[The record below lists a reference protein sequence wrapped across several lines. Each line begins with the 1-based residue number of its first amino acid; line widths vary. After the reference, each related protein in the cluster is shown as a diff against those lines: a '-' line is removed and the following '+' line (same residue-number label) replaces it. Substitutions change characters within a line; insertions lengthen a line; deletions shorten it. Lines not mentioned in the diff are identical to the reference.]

1 MIKGKRHQALF
12 IFIIILS
19 ILFFLFLRALLHERF
34 EMQSAPN

>member
-19 ILFFLFLRALLHERF
+19 ILFFVCFKGFVAQRF